1 MGDSNQK
8 NLRVA
13 FRPFEASLS
22 EHELYK
28 GGKRLHLQDQP
39 FRLLAMLLERPGE
52 LVSREEVRQR
62 LWPDGHFVDFNEGI
76 DTAVR
81 KLRYALGDSA
91 TAPRF
96 IETVPRRGFRFIA
109 PIESAQP
116 DTAAATLPVPHLD
129 PGLSPWN
136 LAAVTSAVVSLVL
149 IVVLMVWHSR
159 RSGADAA
166 SAGSGGGLIRTLAV
180 LPLEELSSDRSQ
192 DYFAD
197 GMTDELITRLGQ
209 VDSLRVISRT
219 SVMQYKGT
227 RKPLPQVARELNVDA
242 IVEGTVVRSGDQVR
256 ITAQLIQARNEKHL
270 WAQNYQGDM
279 RDVLALQNQ
288 IASAVAK
295 QIKLTLNLR
304 EGIRT
309 GIESPIN
316 PQAYESYLKGEYL
329 LNRFTAESVQKAL
342 DLFQL
347 AIEQDPNYVP
357 AYVKLAGC
365 NEILANMNVIPKKVA
380 YTKAEQLIARALELD
395 PQFSAAHAVQGWR
408 FLEYELDFAE
418 AGAEFKRAVEL
429 NPNGVEGHEGLAEYY
444 QTVGQLHES
453 VQEMERARELD
464 PLALIVNTDLC
475 WSLYFARRYDEAL
488 AQCKADIDLDPNAP
502 RTFWSLGDVY
512 AAKRIDSEAVA
523 SFLHALH
530 LINAPPV
537 MITAAENGAKNS
549 GVKGFWRAVV
559 QFLPE
564 SSKTGIVDPF
574 EAACSYA
581 YAGDADKTLMW
592 LRKAVEDRSFGITYL
607 AVNPTFDDLRSDQ
620 RFVSLLRQIGLPFNR
635 RPLPPS

>member
-1 MGDSNQK
+1 MGDPNQK
-8 NLRVA
+8 NLRVV

-28 GGKRLHLQDQP
+28 GGRRLHLQDQP
-39 FRLLAMLLERPGE
+39 FRLLVMLLERPGE
-52 LVSREEVRQR
+52 VVSREEVRQR

-91 TAPRF
+91 TTPRF
-96 IETVPRRGFRFIA
+96 IETVPRRGYRFVA
-109 PIESAQP
+109 PIESALP
-116 DTAAATLPVPHLD
+116 DTAAAPLPVPHLD
-129 PGLSPWN
+129 RSRSRWK
-136 LAAVTSAVVSLVL
+136 LATATSAVVSLVL
-149 IVVLMVWHSR
+149 VAVLLVGHSR
-159 RSGADAA
+159 RSGADA
-166 SAGSGGGLIRTLAV
+166 SAGSGVSLIRTLAV

-197 GMTDELITRLGQ
+197 GMTDELITSLGQ
-209 VDSLRVISRT
+209 IDSLRVISRT

-242 IVEGTVVRSGDQVR
+242 IVEGTVMRSGDQVR
-256 ITAQLIQARNEKHL
+256 ITAQLIQAGDEKHL

-279 RDVLALQNQ
+279 RDVLGLQNQ

-295 QIKLTLNLR
+295 QIKLTLSPR

-329 LNRFTAESVQKAL
+329 LNRFTAESVQNAVN
-342 DLFQL
+342 LFQL

-357 AYVKLAGC
+357 AYVKLAGS
-365 NEILANMNVIPKKVA
+365 NQILANMNVIPKKVA
-380 YTKAEQLIARALELD
+380 HTKAEQLIARALELD

-408 FLEYELDFAE
+408 FLEYELNFAA
-418 AGAEFKRAVEL
+418 AGKEFKRAVEL
-429 NPNGVEGHEGLAEYY
+429 NPNGVEGHEGLATYY
-444 QTVGQLHES
+444 QTMGQLDEA

-475 WSLYFARRYDEAL
+475 RSLYFARRYDDAL

-502 RTFWSLGDVY
+502 RTFWFLGDVY
-512 AAKRIDSEAVA
+512 AAKAIDSEAVA
-523 SFLHALH
+523 SFLHAFH
-530 LINAPPV
+530 LIGAPPGMV
-537 MITAAENGAKNS
+537 AAAANGAKES

-564 SSKTGIVDPF
+564 STSTGNVDPF
-574 EAACSYA
+574 EAAISYA
-581 YAGDADKTLMW
+581 YAGDADKTLIW

-607 AVNPTFDDLRSDQ
+607 GVNPTFDAIRSDQ
-620 RFVSLLRQIGLPFNR
+620 RFISLLRQMGLPFNR
-635 RPLPPS
+635 RPPPPS

>member
-1 MGDSNQK
+1 MNRRTKYFYDFG
-8 NLRVA
+8 
-13 FRPFEASLS
+13 
-22 EHELYK
+22 
-28 GGKRLHLQDQP
+28 P
-39 FRLLAMLLERPGE
+39 FRFESEQRVLLRYGKPVPLPPKVAETLLLLVQNPGQLIE
-52 LVSREEVRQR
+52 KDDLIRGV
-62 LWPDGHFVDFNEGI
+62 WPDTFVEEGNLNKNI
-76 DTAVR
+76 FILR
-81 KLRYALGDSA
+81 KTLAHRNGGREY
-91 TAPRF
+91 
-96 IETVPRRGFRFIA
+96 IETVPKRGYRFVASVTREVEENTSSPTQVSMVVKEIPARTNVPRRAKHIA
-109 PIESAQP
+109 AVLLELIVAIAVGWLVVAHRHEPSGNASP
-116 DTAAATLPVPHLD
+116 
-129 PGLSPWN
+129 PGL
-136 LAAVTSAVVSLVL
+136 
-149 IVVLMVWHSR
+149 HS
-159 RSGADAA
+159 
-166 SAGSGGGLIRTLAV
+166 LAV
-180 LPLEELSSDRSQ
+180 LPLENLSNDLSQ

-197 GMTDELITRLGQ
+197 GMTDELITSLGQ

-227 RKPLPQVARELNVDA
+227 RKPLPQVAHELNVDA
-242 IVEGTVVRSGDQVR
+242 IIEGTVVRSGDQVR
-256 ITAQLIQARNEKHL
+256 ITAQLIQARDEKHL
-270 WAQNYQGDM
+270 WAQNYQGEM
-279 RDVLALQNQ
+279 RDVLSLQNQ

-329 LNRFTAESVQKAL
+329 LNRFTAESVQKAV

-357 AYVKLAGC
+357 AYVKLAGSD
-365 NEILANMNVIPKKVA
+365 EILANMNVIPKKVA

-408 FLEYELDFAE
+408 FLEYELDFAA
-418 AGAEFKRAVEL
+418 AGTEFKRAVEL

-444 QTVGQLHES
+444 QTMGQLHES

-488 AQCKADIDLDPNAP
+488 AQCKADVDLDPNAP

-530 LINAPPV
+530 LIGAPPV
-537 MITAAENGAKNS
+537 MIAAAENGAKNS

-559 QFLPE
+559 HFLPA
-564 SSKTGIVDPF
+564 STSNGSVDPF
-574 EAACSYA
+574 EAAIGYA
-581 YAGDADKTLMW
+581 YAGDADKTLIW

-607 AVNPTFDDLRSDQ
+607 GVNPTFDEVRSDQ
-620 RFVSLLRQIGLPFNR
+620 RFISLLRQMGLPFNR